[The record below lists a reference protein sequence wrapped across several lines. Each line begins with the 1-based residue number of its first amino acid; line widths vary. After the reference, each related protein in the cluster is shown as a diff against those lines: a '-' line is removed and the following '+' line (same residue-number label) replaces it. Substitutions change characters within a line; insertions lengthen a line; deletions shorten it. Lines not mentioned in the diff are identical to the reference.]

1 MNSPHLSRRG
11 LISALGIGAAGIGAA
26 SLTSAPAALAASP
39 SRNSRPTTPRQT
51 TYSFTGEHQ
60 AGIATAAQENLRFT
74 SLNVTTNS
82 RSDLIDLL
90 RTWTVAAAAMTQGR
104 EVGATGALKGSPD
117 LAPDDTGEALD
128 LGAAGL
134 TITFGFGSTLFRTT
148 RGQDR
153 FGIAGQQ
160 PATLKPLPAFSADEL
175 QEGISGGDICIQ
187 ACSDDAQV
195 ALHAV
200 RNLARLA
207 EGAATVAWSQSG
219 FGKSSTLARDG
230 KTPRNLFGFKDG
242 TANIRSNSDFDDFVW
257 ASSGDGP
264 AWMAGGTYLVARK
277 VEMILDTWDNED
289 LTEQQEVFGR
299 TKGTGAP
306 LSGGSERTR
315 PNFRA
320 TGANGEP
327 MIDPHSHIAL
337 AAPGRAGRILRRGYN
352 YAEGTHADG
361 TQDAGLFFIAFMRD
375 IDRQF
380 VPMQRRLADSDL
392 MNEYVR
398 YRSGTTFAIPPGVR
412 TSQQYVGQSLFG

>member
-153 FGIAGQQ
+153 FGITGQQ

-242 TANIRSNSDFDDFVW
+242 TANIRSNSD
-257 ASSGDGP
+257 
-264 AWMAGGTYLVARK
+264 
-277 VEMILDTWDNED
+277 
-289 LTEQQEVFGR
+289 
-299 TKGTGAP
+299 
-306 LSGGSERTR
+306 
-315 PNFRA
+315 
-320 TGANGEP
+320 
-327 MIDPHSHIAL
+327 
-337 AAPGRAGRILRRGYN
+337 
-352 YAEGTHADG
+352 
-361 TQDAGLFFIAFMRD
+361 
-375 IDRQF
+375 
-380 VPMQRRLADSDL
+380 
-392 MNEYVR
+392 
-398 YRSGTTFAIPPGVR
+398 
-412 TSQQYVGQSLFG
+412 